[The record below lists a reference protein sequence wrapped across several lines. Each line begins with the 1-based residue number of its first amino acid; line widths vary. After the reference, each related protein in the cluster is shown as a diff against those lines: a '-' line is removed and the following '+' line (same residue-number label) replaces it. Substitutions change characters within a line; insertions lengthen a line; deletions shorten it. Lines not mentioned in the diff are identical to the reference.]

1 MSTAW
6 LPAACMA
13 VQRAIVGASRGFKEM
28 GLPPALAPTTDA
40 ATLQALRVG
49 AQETLAKA
57 KATNE
62 THARLPDGWGWMGW
76 MGGWIDGW
84 MDRWVDEWMGG

>member
-40 ATLQALRVG
+40 ATLQAPRVG

-62 THARLPDGWGWMGW
+62 THARLLDGSMDGM
-76 MGGWIDGW
+76 DGW
-84 MDRWVDEWMGG
+84 MDRWVDGWMG